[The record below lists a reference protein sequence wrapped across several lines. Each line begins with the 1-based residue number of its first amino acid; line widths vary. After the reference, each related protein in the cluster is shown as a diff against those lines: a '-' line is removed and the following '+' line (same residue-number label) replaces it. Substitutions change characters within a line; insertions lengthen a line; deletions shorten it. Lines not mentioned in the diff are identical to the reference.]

1 MNAKKYLK
9 TFFSEKQLETQNY
22 EIEGPSGI
30 NLISN
35 DVVIEHIMIASIKEQ
50 NQIAKTIMKIDFMN
64 GDVNHFLKHLAQGLV
79 L

>member
-22 EIEGPSGI
+22 EIKGPSGI